1 MILKRKVLLA
11 DIAQFYKSSFQKIL
25 VASSFKC
32 LFLIPRCNVKVN
44 SRIKVRREIKVRCE
58 DVRLKANLI
67 NL

>member
-1 MILKRKVLLA
+1 MILKRKVLLV

-44 SRIKVRREIKVRCE
+44 SRIKVRCE
-58 DVRLKANLI
+58 MRLKVNLI